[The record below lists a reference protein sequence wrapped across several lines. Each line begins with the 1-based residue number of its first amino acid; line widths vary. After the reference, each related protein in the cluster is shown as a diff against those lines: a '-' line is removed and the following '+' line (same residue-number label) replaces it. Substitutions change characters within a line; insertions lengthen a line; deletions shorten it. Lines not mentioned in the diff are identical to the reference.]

1 MLRSILSF
9 VLGLVLCLGN
19 AWSHQVGWAS
29 LATFGTE
36 PMPASVAMALPQP
49 IAAPN
54 TPTLLARQPEQ
65 RQAQL
70 PTVSV
75 NQLPPEARKT
85 LNLIQQ
91 GGPFP
96 FPKDGTVFGNFEKR
110 LPRAPRGYYREY
122 TVITPGLSHRGA
134 RRLVTGQQ
142 GETYYTSDHYRSF
155 SRVKF

>member
-1 MLRSILSF
+1 
-9 VLGLVLCLGN
+9 
-19 AWSHQVGWAS
+19 
-29 LATFGTE
+29 
-36 PMPASVAMALPQP
+36 MALPQP